1 MTKTN
6 KILSLS
12 NCSYVYQ
19 TSFYWDQG
27 EFDVNKSDKF
37 CRRDVIDEG
46 NKIQTRP
53 IGVFSKFIYENCVI
67 L

>member
-19 TSFYWDQG
+19 TSFYWDQA

-53 IGVFSKFIYENCVI
+53 IGVQ
-67 L
+67 